1 MKFINEEMYYI
12 DTEFFEVCEQRQAEK
27 YIDSDCV
34 VLELGAR
41 YGTISCI
48 INNKLSSRTNQV
60 SVEPDPRVYRA
71 LEVNRKINNCGFH
84 ILKGFISNAPLDLTD
99 LDAHFGYG
107 THSYAVPQSLIP
119 SYTLEDIQTKFGLRF
134 NTLVADCE
142 GFLEQF
148 FDENP
153 DFYKQLNLILFEKDC
168 PERSNYDKISQNLL
182 INGFR
187 RLEAGFNEVWKR

>member
-12 DTEFFEVCEQRQAEK
+12 DTDFFEVCEQVQAEK
-27 YIDSDCV
+27 YITSDCV

-48 INNKLSSRTNQV
+48 INNKLAVRTNQV
-60 SVEPDPRVYRA
+60 SVEPDPRVHRA
-71 LEVNRKINNCGFH
+71 LEVNKTINKCGFH
-84 ILKGFISNAPLDLTD
+84 ILKGFISNVPMDLTD
-99 LDAHFGYG
+99 LGAHFGYG
-107 THSYAVPQSLIP
+107 TRSYKVSQSLIP
-119 SYTLEDIQTKFGLRF
+119 SYTLEHIQAKFGLRF

-182 INGFR
+182 INGFKQ
-187 RLEAGFNEVWKR
+187 LESGFNEVWKR